1 MSSRSGMAGRAM
13 RVILVAIAIVPTG
26 ACDRSTAPGS
36 TAAIGHTRRRQRDGH
51 TGDVVVVV
59 H

>member
-1 MSSRSGMAGRAM
+1 MSSGMAAGEVRS
-13 RVILVAIAIVPTG
+13 ILVAIAIVPTG

-51 TGDVVVVV
+51 TGDDVVVV

>member
-1 MSSRSGMAGRAM
+1 MSSGMAAGEM
-13 RVILVAIAIVPTG
+13 RSILVAIAIVPTG
-26 ACDRSTAPGS
+26 ACDRSTAPRS

-51 TGDVVVVV
+51 TGDDVVLV

>member
-1 MSSRSGMAGRAM
+1 MAGRAM

>member
-1 MSSRSGMAGRAM
+1 M
-13 RVILVAIAIVPTG
+13 RVILVAIAIVSTG

-36 TAAIGHTRRRQRDGH
+36 AAAIGHTHRRQRDGH
-51 TGDVVVVV
+51 TGDVVVV